1 MDTIIQREQMFVNP
15 RESFFEF
22 TIDKRV
28 FVCNNTVGTDNT
40 DNTDFEKGGTQMANV
55 FSGKRDVYLEIAEKY
70 EKYIRLGVL
79 RDGDKLPSVR
89 NVACEL
95 GVNPNT
101 VQRAYVLLEEKGLIC
116 SLPKKGAFVTYTGGS
131 SNGIAEARRGNALK
145 ALTELKEQG
154 ITLDE
159 LNEMIKEVFSN
170 D

>member
-1 MDTIIQREQMFVNP
+1 
-15 RESFFEF
+15 
-22 TIDKRV
+22 
-28 FVCNNTVGTDNT
+28 
-40 DNTDFEKGGTQMANV
+40 MANV

-89 NVACEL
+89 NVAGEL

-131 SNGIAEARRGNALK
+131 SDGIAQARRENALK